1 MGISLNH
8 LENTQESRMMDP
20 EQEPP
25 MTEAHDTQRT
35 DLTTEETVASVEL
48 VNSTQNGT
56 TYTSHTMST
65 GVGKADKPLAERME
79 QKAGEEGTDISLRA
93 GTGATSRH

>member
-1 MGISLNH
+1 MLNQTAY
-8 LENTQESRMMDP
+8 TQEGRMMEP

-25 MTEAHDTQRT
+25 TTGAHDTQRT
-35 DLTTEETVASVEL
+35 DLTTEETVVSVEL

-65 GVGKADKPLAERME
+65 GVGKADKPLAEKM
-79 QKAGEEGTDISLRA
+79 K
-93 GTGATSRH
+93 

>member
-1 MGISLNH
+1 
-8 LENTQESRMMDP
+8 MMEP

-25 MTEAHDTQRT
+25 MTGAHNTQRT

-48 VNSTQNGT
+48 VHSTQTGM

-65 GVGKADKPLAERME
+65 GVGKADKPLAEKMKL
-79 QKAGEEGTDISLRA
+79 KAGEERTA
-93 GTGATSRH
+93 Y